1 VAIRPPE
8 ILNRL
13 PSVSELLD
21 KPQVRALAD
30 RWNRSVVAGGVRS
43 FLEDFKNDLRRRAAE
58 VQVPSIRELAERAAS
73 YIISRQHESLGTAIN
88 ATGLIWGEPWSNR
101 PLSDAALERVANVGR
116 EFSIDP
122 QGGGPKELGAAL
134 CRLTGAQG
142 AVVVHSY
149 SSAVW
154 LTISTIA
161 AERELIVARAE
172 VGQLGAAD
180 SLPKLAASTSVTL
193 RDVGT
198 ANRVTAADY
207 EAAATPRAAAIL
219 TLNQD
224 EYRIVGDTAAPEVE
238 ELVAMG
244 RERELV
250 TIAAIGTAP
259 LIDPQVA
266 LPWPQPSARSLLAK
280 GIDLVIVRGDGF
292 IGGPDCG
299 IILGRREIV
308 ERVAGHPLFAA
319 LRVDALRAAAL
330 AATLECG
337 DEATSGVDA
346 PPVWQL
352 LDAPL
357 ENLRNRAERIS
368 PQLARG
374 ERIASALVVESRSA
388 ICPMAADG
396 LCETVAIALTPRE
409 GSSSELQKWLRALP
423 APVYGRVEGDRVL
436 LDLRTVLPRQ
446 DRVLVDS
453 IVGSPTAEEESKPVQ
468 AGTTG
473 QNGGMGPA

>member
-1 VAIRPPE
+1 MAIRPPE

-21 KPQVRALAD
+21 KPQVRALVN

-43 FLEDFKNDLRRRAAE
+43 FLEDFKSDLRRRAAE

-73 YIISRQHESLGTAIN
+73 YIISRQQESLGTAIN
-88 ATGLIWGEPWSNR
+88 ATGLIWGEPWLTR
-101 PLSDAALERVANVGR
+101 PLSDAALERVANLGR
-116 EFSIDP
+116 EFSVDP
-122 QGGGPKELGAAL
+122 HTGRSEPMELGATL
-134 CRLTGAQG
+134 CRLTGAQD

-154 LTISTIA
+154 LAISAISA
-161 AERELIVARAE
+161 GRELIVARAD

-180 SLPKLAASTSVTL
+180 SLPKLAASASVVL
-193 RDVGT
+193 HDVGT

-207 EAAATPRAAAIL
+207 EAAASPRAAAIL
-219 TLNQD
+219 MLNQD

-238 ELVAMG
+238 ELVALG
-244 RERELV
+244 HERALA
-250 TIAAIGTAP
+250 TIAAVGTVP
-259 LIDPQVA
+259 LVEPPVA
-266 LPWPQPSARSLLAK
+266 LPWPQPSVQSLLSN
-280 GIDLVIVRGDGF
+280 GVDLVIVRGDGF

-299 IILGRREIV
+299 IVLGRRELIKH
-308 ERVAGHPLFAA
+308 VAAHPLFAA

-330 AATLECG
+330 AATLESD
-337 DEATSGVDA
+337 DEAINGVDA

-352 LDAPL
+352 LNAPL
-357 ENLRNRAERIS
+357 ENLRNRAERIA
-368 PQLARG
+368 PQLSRG
-374 ERIASALVVESRSA
+374 EGIASATVVESRSA

-396 LCETVAIALTPRE
+396 LCATYAIALTPQE
-409 GSSSELQKWLRALP
+409 GSSDELQKRLRTLA
-423 APVYGRVEGDRVL
+423 APIYGRTEGDRVL

-453 IVGSPTAEEESKPVQ
+453 IVGGPAADEESKAP
-468 AGTTG
+468 
-473 QNGGMGPA
+473 